1 MALVHD
7 EEDVGTYTKRFDNKS
22 LVLIYISL
30 AGGCV
35 IIGTGL
41 TFGLLAICAY
51 YQIDLTQ
58 NWWLLLIP
66 LAATLGI
73 NVFLI
78 ELYKKLTRR

>member
-1 MALVHD
+1 VDAGVN
-7 EEDVGTYTKRFDNKS
+7 TKRFDNRS

-35 IIGTGL
+35 FIGTGL
-41 TFGLLAICAY
+41 TFALLAVCAY

-58 NWWLLLIP
+58 NWWLLLFP
-66 LAATLGI
+66 LGATLGI

-78 ELYKKLTRR
+78 ELYKKLTRS